1 MHELLRWQAVQF
13 ILPGHSPDR
22 PVPGCIPER
31 ERGAGMSSEDY
42 CRGFD
47 NGHKMG
53 FEAGFQ
59 AALNTF
65 SMKLHDLSHEISF
78 FEPEA
83 IEARYQDWFGKDK
96 PPVLQVFE
104 EPPQEAE
111 A

>member
-1 MHELLRWQAVQF
+1 VQF

-59 AALNTF
+59 AAL
-65 SMKLHDLSHEISF
+65 F
-78 FEPEA
+78 FAKRRLDA
-83 IEARYQDWFGKDK
+83 IYRSIDNVNDALIEERYLEWFGK
-96 PPVLQVFE
+96 PVPGILAKHTE
-104 EPPQEAE
+104 EAE